1 MSVNLLT
8 EKGVSNRRAACLP
21 GVSEG
26 CVHYHRRRRT
36 AGATDVITTNKGV
49 EALHESLASDEIPAT
64 AILDRLLH
72 HATTLNI
79 RGEGFRLKEKR
90 KAGLTIQP
98 PGKSEEKGDDRATS
112 GCLVSQLESVEN
124 RTSRTS
130 EKGTSRIGVD
140 TGRSSPTTMPACG
153 RVLVSGPVACRPTR
167 RGDVA
172 LNGLMHKSGPEYLPE
187 NLDATREQAANRELD
202 YRGFLAEDLATD
214 EWNGWP
220 R

>member
-8 EKGVSNRRAACLP
+8 ERDVSNRSAACLP

-26 CVHYHRRRRT
+26 CEHYHRRRRT

-112 GCLVSQLESVEN
+112 GGLVSQLEIVEN
-124 RTSRTS
+124 RTSQTGD
-130 EKGTSRIGVD
+130 KGTSLDRRLHWQMAPDHHARLWQGLGVQ
-140 TGRSSPTTMPACG
+140 TRSLSAYEE
-153 RVLVSGPVACRPTR
+153 VAT
-167 RGDVA
+167 
-172 LNGLMHKSGPEYLPE
+172 
-187 NLDATREQAANRELD
+187 
-202 YRGFLAEDLATD
+202 
-214 EWNGWP
+214 
-220 R
+220 